1 DLLNDIVQTLIA
13 LGPDAVPAD
22 VDILG
27 CLGASSARHG
37 RERATLEHYN
47 VGDLVHEYALF
58 RHVVT
63 DFFNEDLPG
72 DTLAAD
78 VITRVIEYSSLTS
91 VNEFVRAIQEVQQKL
106 IATLVHDVRT
116 PLGV

>member
-1 DLLNDIVQTLIA
+1 
-13 LGPDAVPAD
+13 
-22 VDILG
+22 
-27 CLGASSARHG
+27 
-37 RERATLEHYN
+37 
-47 VGDLVHEYALF
+47 
-58 RHVVT
+58 
-63 DFFNEDLPG
+63 NEDLPG

-116 PLGV
+116 PLGVAYTYVEMLTHDQATAPLREQAVNTALRNLRRSVAMLEELLDVVKVKAGGGLLMRFEEDD